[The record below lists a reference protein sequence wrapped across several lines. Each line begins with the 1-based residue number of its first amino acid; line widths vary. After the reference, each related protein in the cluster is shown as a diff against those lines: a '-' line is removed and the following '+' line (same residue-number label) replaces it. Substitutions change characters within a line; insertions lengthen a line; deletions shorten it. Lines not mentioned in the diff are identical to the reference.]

1 MNGVNANELDDSTH
15 NSNDV
20 IGYGGTPLHEQT
32 GQTSGCV
39 YIDENEGYYLTNFA
53 KLNQNG
59 NQITIEAWV
68 KRNMNQGER
77 NRYSS
82 LMLRLMEW
90 SIYYPP
96 HPGMRRLS
104 RRREP
109 RSFLKGNRK
118 ERREKE
124 MNYTGK
130 VKDIL
135 FDYTLDGRRV
145 SIIWFSDKD
154 ETRVEAWGDLAKW
167 AAKNIKRNDIITV
180 SGYEK
185 VMKYNYNGKTVT
197 KSTITAT
204 RIRKQIEKGKEGE
217 I

>member
-1 MNGVNANELDDSTH
+1 
-15 NSNDV
+15 
-20 IGYGGTPLHEQT
+20 
-32 GQTSGCV
+32 
-39 YIDENEGYYLTNFA
+39 
-53 KLNQNG
+53 
-59 NQITIEAWV
+59 
-68 KRNMNQGER
+68 
-77 NRYSS
+77 
-82 LMLRLMEW
+82 
-90 SIYYPP
+90 
-96 HPGMRRLS
+96 
-104 RRREP
+104 
-109 RSFLKGNRK
+109 
-118 ERREKE
+118 
-124 MNYTGK
+124 MNYTGR

-167 AAKNIKRNDIITV
+167 AAKNVKRNDIITV

-204 RIRKQIEKGKEGE
+204 RIRKQIEKDKGGE